1 MDQSDM
7 QWILKMDHRFNN
19 SSVNE
24 ALHFFFNHQKKI
36 HVQKLPKA
44 KSLGLNSF
52 YVVLFF
58 MSINCNK
65 VIIDFSDYKVQK
77 CRYWAYSTHVCFFWQ
92 KKLFSIFLAVVFK
105 SASIIDKFPYNLIT
119 HLPLFFLIFLNS
131 IFMIN
136 LKVLKFKYNVL

>member
-1 MDQSDM
+1 M
-7 QWILKMDHRFNN
+7 
-19 SSVNE
+19 
-24 ALHFFFNHQKKI
+24 
-36 HVQKLPKA
+36 QKLPKA

-77 CRYWAYSTHVCFFWQ
+77 CRYWAYSTHLRFFWQ

-136 LKVLKFKYNVL
+136 LKVLKFKYNVLWNTEEAHFLVVSKFRWFDPNKIPLAFNFGIL